1 MLSIIKKPFYFV
13 IIFLVLLTLS
23 SCAEYKII
31 SIQTLKPSG
40 LAITSEFSN
49 PVIVASIYKGIEG
62 VEESM
67 AQAAIDSIAAVEA
80 VFVLSENLF
89 DTPWFQGLE
98 ISTRI
103 FFRDDASQFILP
115 FPWKTVEGLAAENNA
130 DLVISLEYLKIKP
143 TTQSYSYWDG
153 YMNKYYGSL
162 TMGIYGFWRV
172 YDLKK
177 QKIVADYLYK
187 DTLIWDQTDYTRV
200 RIGEHLPGFFSAAKY
215 CGYITGSEF
224 AKQIAP
230 SWMDEQRLYYIKG
243 SKYMRKAV
251 EFVQNNQWL
260 DAASQ
265 WQKVIQNPKIKPEIA
280 AKAAFNMALA
290 NEMKGN
296 FDIALEW
303 LNKSKEFSHI
313 PEVTWYRRILELR
326 IQVMDKL

>member
-1 MLSIIKKPFYFV
+1 MFSLNNKTIPIVS
-13 IIFLVLLTLS
+13 FLIGILTFT
-23 SCAEYKII
+23 SCIEYKII
-31 SIQTLKPSG
+31 SIQTLKPSE
-40 LAITSEFSN
+40 LAISSDFSH
-49 PVIVASIYKGIEG
+49 PIIVASIYKGIEG

-67 AQAAIDSIAAVEA
+67 AQAAIDSTAAVEA
-80 VFVLSENLF
+80 AFVLSENLF
-89 DTPWFQGLE
+89 DTPWYQGLE
-98 ISTRI
+98 IPTRI

-115 FPWKTVEGLAAENNA
+115 FPWKTVEGLAAEDNA
-130 DLVISLEYLKIKP
+130 DLVISLEYIKIKP

-177 QKIVADYLYK
+177 RKVVADYLYK
-187 DTLIWDQTDYTRV
+187 DTLIWDQSDYTRV
-200 RIGEHLPGFFSAAKY
+200 RIGEQLPGFFSAAKY

-230 SWMDEQRLYYIKG
+230 SWMDEQRLYYTKG
-243 SKYMRKAV
+243 SKHMRKAV
-251 EFVQNNQWL
+251 EFVQYNQWL

-265 WQKVIQNPKIKPEIA
+265 WQKVIQDPKTKPEIA

-296 FDIALEW
+296 FDIAMEW
-303 LNKSKEFSHI
+303 LIKSQEFTNI
-313 PEVTWYRRILELR
+313 PEVTWYKRILELR
-326 IQVMDKL
+326 IQVMEKL